1 MLRYPCRKRHKHS
14 IQLCESSTLV
24 IKTALLSEFRAKSE
38 KIRKK
43 GFFMETPF
51 HILSLTGAGD
61 FRQRR
66 HLALWRKGAATTD
79 STPSQRV

>member
-1 MLRYPCRKRHKHS
+1 MLRYPYRKRHKRV
-14 IQLCESSTLV
+14 IQSFESGSSV
-24 IKTALLSEFRAKSE
+24 IKTALLSEFRAKCE

-66 HLALWRKGAATTD
+66 HLALWRKGAVTTE
-79 STPSQRV
+79 SIPFRRF